1 VVLEGRLRRAQHAGV
16 KAGPNPSI
24 GAEATRKALGASQE
38 QAANQRDVRDE
49 QAVLNAA
56 DLQELEHAEYY
67 PDEPAAPAERSFL
80 DRLLGRP
87 GH

>member
-1 VVLEGRLRRAQHAGV
+1 MS
-16 KAGPNPSI
+16 AGPNPSI

-38 QAANQRDVRDE
+38 QAANERDVSEE
-49 QAVLNAA
+49 QAVLNEA

-67 PDEPAAPAERSFL
+67 PDELPAPAKRSFL

-87 GH
+87 GR